1 MSTNYCS
8 KYCATIVGM
17 RSVRWP
23 NQALNEARQR
33 AERAAATAAAA
44 EKALAGLETGIP
56 KARMEAAAQRA
67 KADDLAARLG
77 SLRAATQASH
87 R

>member
-1 MSTNYCS
+1 
-8 KYCATIVGM
+8 M
-17 RSVRWP
+17 RQSDVTCNIYENWECVP
-23 NQALNEARQR
+23 IQALSEARHR
-33 AERAAATAAAA
+33 AERAAAMAAAA

-77 SLRAATQASH
+77 SLRAATQVRH